1 MDITKKIKEELE
13 DRMDRIE
20 DFIAKK
26 GLGSKQLK
34 KAQKAQRN
42 INLGLVMVGV
52 VAIAGLAMWM
62 KSTNK
67 ED

>member
-1 MDITKKIKEELE
+1 MDITKKVKEELE
-13 DRMDRIE
+13 DRIERIE

-42 INLGLVMVGV
+42 INLGLVLVGV
-52 VAIAGLAMWM
+52 VTIAGLAMWM

>member
-1 MDITKKIKEELE
+1 MDITRKVKEELE

-20 DFIAKK
+20 DFIAKN
-26 GLGSKQLK
+26 GIGSKQLK

-52 VAIAGLAMWM
+52 VTIAGLAMWM

>member
-1 MDITKKIKEELE
+1 MDITKKVKEELE
-13 DRMDRIE
+13 DRIEKIE

-42 INLGLVMVGV
+42 INLGLVLVGV
-52 VAIAGLAMWM
+52 VTIAGLAIWM